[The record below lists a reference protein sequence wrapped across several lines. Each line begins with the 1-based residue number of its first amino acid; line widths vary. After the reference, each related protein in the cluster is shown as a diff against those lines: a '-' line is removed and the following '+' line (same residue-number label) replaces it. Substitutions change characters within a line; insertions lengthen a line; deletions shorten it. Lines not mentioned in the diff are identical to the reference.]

1 MKIVIDAMGG
11 VREPLEIIRGALEAA
26 EEDDVQVILTGPGDA
41 ILKCLDQLGYRD
53 LPGNVEVANASEII
67 TEEDAPALS
76 ARQKPDASM
85 TVALRMLRDGGA
97 DALVSAG
104 GAGALLA
111 GATLILKRLKGVRRA
126 ALAPEVPCEG
136 GTVLLVDP
144 GTNVECLPEHLVQF
158 ARMGTVYARKA
169 IREGMP
175 RVGLLNSSAEPE
187 AGTAL
192 QREAF
197 RLMTEEA
204 AAGRLRFVG
213 NVTADRA
220 LMGDCDVLVSD
231 GVSGGVLRDAV
242 AGAFEVMLTRLRET
256 LTESAAGR
264 LAVRIAPKKF
274 DALEEEFSEA
284 GRGGSILLGV
294 TKPVVRVGGAGDAA
308 AVRRAVRQ
316 AALLVRSGVS
326 GELAGVMGSEEE
338 T

>member
-1 MKIVIDAMGG
+1 MKIVIDVMGG
-11 VREPLEIIRGALEAA
+11 VREPLEIVRGAMEAA
-26 EEDDVQVILTGPGDA
+26 EEGDVQIILTGPGDA

-53 LPGNVEVANASEII
+53 LPGNVEVANATEII
-67 TEEDAPALS
+67 TGEDAPALS

-104 GAGALLA
+104 GAAALLA

-126 ALAPEVPCEG
+126 ALAPEVPCAG
-136 GTVLLVDP
+136 GTMLLVDP
-144 GTNVECLPEHLVQF
+144 GANVECLPEQLVQF

-169 IREGMP
+169 MREGMP
-175 RVGLLNSSAEPE
+175 RVGLLNAATEPE
-187 AGTAL
+187 TGTPL

-204 AAGRLRFVG
+204 AAGRLCFVG

-231 GVSGGVLRDAV
+231 GVSGGILRDAV
-242 AGAFEVMLTRLRET
+242 SGAFVLLLAKLRET
-256 LTESAAGR
+256 LTESGAGR
-264 LAVRIAPKKF
+264 LAGRIGRRGF
-274 DALEEEFSEA
+274 RALEKEFSEA

-308 AVRRAVRQ
+308 AVRRAVSQ
-316 AALLVRSGVS
+316 AALLVRSGIS
-326 GELAGVMGSEEE
+326 GELAGAMDTEEE
-338 T
+338 A